1 MIIGTRDAATVPTLS
16 AVFKKK
22 KLKDDNIS
30 SGNEILLYL
39 NINFY
44 ELKFPEFSLTVHTS
58 DFFAGYTH
66 TFSVSAI

>member
-1 MIIGTRDAATVPTLS
+1 MIIDTRDAATVPTLS
-16 AVFKKK
+16 AVSKK
-22 KLKDDNIS
+22 KLKEDNMA

-44 ELKFPEFSLTVHTS
+44 ELEFPEFSLTVHTS